1 MTIHKQIKVFG
12 DTMMKDPEKECN
24 EFLMTLPE
32 SMIVS
37 VTSFYNTILGGVM
50 HVVVYYT

>member
-1 MTIHKQIKVFG
+1 MTIHKQVKVFNEQMNS
-12 DTMMKDPEKECN
+12 DTEKLCN

-37 VTSFYNTILGGVM
+37 VTSFYNTILGGVVF
-50 HVVVYYT
+50 VVVYYT

>member
-1 MTIHKQIKVFG
+1 MTTHKQVKVFNEYSS
-12 DTMMKDPEKECN
+12 DAEKLCN

-37 VTSFYNTILGGVM
+37 VTSFHNTILGGVVF
-50 HVVVYYT
+50 VVVYYT